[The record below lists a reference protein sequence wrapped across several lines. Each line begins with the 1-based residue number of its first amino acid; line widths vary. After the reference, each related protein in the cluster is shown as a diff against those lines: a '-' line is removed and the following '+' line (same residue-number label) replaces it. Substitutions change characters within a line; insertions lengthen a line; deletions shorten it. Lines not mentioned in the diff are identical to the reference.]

1 MGAISSNNVA
11 SVTEMR
17 PVIKKPNRMYLLIR
31 KYIYHRYLFLLFIPT
46 IVLYIIFN
54 YIPMY
59 GVTIAFKDYK
69 FLKGI
74 LGSPWIGFENF
85 KIMFSG
91 LSFLSVFRNTVI
103 LSVLNLIFGFPAP
116 LILALLVN
124 EIRGN
129 RFKKIVQT
137 ASYLPYFLSWVI
149 LAGIIIPL
157 LSPSVGPVG
166 YIMKAVGLKPINFI
180 GDPNWF
186 RFTLVATNIW
196 KNVGWGTVVYLASIA
211 GINPELYEAAI
222 VDGAGRF
229 RRIISITLPSLMPV
243 ITFLLIL
250 SMGSLISDDFDQ
262 IFNLYNPAVMQV
274 ADVISTYT
282 YRTGLV
288 MMQYSYSAAVG
299 LFRNV
304 IAITLILLSNYVLK
318 KTSDNEYGIF

>member
-1 MGAISSNNVA
+1 MKEMITSSHGTGIAGVG
-11 SVTEMR
+11 
-17 PVIKKPNRMYLLIR
+17 IKKPNRFRLLLGKYL
-31 KYIYHRYLFLLFIPT
+31 YHRYLFILFIPT
-46 IVLYIIFN
+46 IVLFVVFN

-69 FLKGI
+69 FIKGI

-85 KIMFSG
+85 NLMFSG
-91 LSFLSVFRNTVI
+91 MSFLSVFRNTVI
-103 LSVLNLIFGFPAP
+103 LSFLNLVFGFPAP
-116 LILALLVN
+116 LILALLIN
-124 EIRGN
+124 EIRN
-129 RFKKIVQT
+129 NKFKKFVQT

-166 YIMKAVGLKPINFI
+166 YLMKAAGLQPISFI
-180 GDPNWF
+180 GDPSWF
-186 RFTLVATNIW
+186 RFTLVVTGIW
-196 KNVGWGTVVYLASIA
+196 KNAGWGTVVYLASIA

-229 RRIISITLPSLMPV
+229 RRTISITLPSLMPV

-250 SMGSLISDDFDQ
+250 NMGSLISDDFDQ
-262 IFNLYNPAVMQV
+262 VFNLYNPAVMQV

-304 IAITLILLSNYVLK
+304 IAITLILLSNFILK
-318 KTSDNEYGIF
+318 KVSDNEYGIF